1 MQIVQVN
8 TMMVNKVLEK
18 KWSIQI
24 DNAKRL
30 FKCLFVLLQL
40 LYTQYKLEGGVGR
53 VPLFQTT
60 HYFQIFEGGPG

>member
-1 MQIVQVN
+1 MQIVEVN
-8 TMMVNKVLEK
+8 TVEVNKVLEK

-40 LYTQYKLEGGVGR
+40 LDTHSSKLEGKVGR
-53 VPLFQTT
+53 VPLFKST
-60 HYFQIFEGGPG
+60 EGFFLGTSKD